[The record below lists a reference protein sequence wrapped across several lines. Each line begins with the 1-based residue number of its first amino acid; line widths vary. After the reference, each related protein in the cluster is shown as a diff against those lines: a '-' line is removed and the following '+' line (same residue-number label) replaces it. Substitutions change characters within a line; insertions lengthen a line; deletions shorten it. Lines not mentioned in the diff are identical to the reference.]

1 VFLKLQWFVVSNK
14 IVYLLKLTVIK
25 TYTVL
30 NFKEMITSELYNKAT
45 IAINVL
51 HEQDVK
57 HELVNGIEQP
67 AEFSYSQRMLE
78 TLKDFTNDADLN
90 LQLAVQCQH
99 LQRWKI
105 ARSLFPMDKP
115 GYFQW
120 RKAVMASQLAITTE
134 TLQSLAVDIE
144 DITDITDILS
154 KKGKEADVRAQII
167 EDVACIVFV
176 QWYLED
182 FAAQHD
188 FDKVVDIVRKT
199 IKKMSSEGLRAVQT
213 KPLSLYVTKVLQAL

>member
-1 VFLKLQWFVVSNK
+1 
-14 IVYLLKLTVIK
+14 
-25 TYTVL
+25 
-30 NFKEMITSELYNKAT
+30 
-45 IAINVL
+45 
-51 HEQDVK
+51 
-57 HELVNGIEQP
+57 
-67 AEFSYSQRMLE
+67 MLD
-78 TLKDFTNDADLN
+78 TLKDFTKDADLN

-105 ARSLFPMDKP
+105 ARTLFPMDKP

-120 RKAVMASQLAITTE
+120 RKAVMASQLAITAK
-134 TLQSLAVDIE
+134 TLQSQGIEEADIA
-144 DITDITDILS
+144 DITAILS

-199 IKKMSSEGLRAVQT
+199 IKKMSSEGLVAVQI
-213 KPLSLYVTKVLQAL
+213 KPLSLYVTKVLGAL